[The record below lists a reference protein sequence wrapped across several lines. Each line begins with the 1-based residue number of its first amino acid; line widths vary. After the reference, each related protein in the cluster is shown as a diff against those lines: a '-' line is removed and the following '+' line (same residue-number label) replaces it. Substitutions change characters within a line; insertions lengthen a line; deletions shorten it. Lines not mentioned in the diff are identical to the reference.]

1 MNLSIDDQL
10 LLPIEKA
17 QEFFNKKGLDLDFQ
31 ATVTLLLF
39 IATSEDVYKVY
50 GALYEKME

>member
-1 MNLSIDDQL
+1 MKLSIDDQL

-50 GALYEKME
+50 GTLYEKTE